1 MMNSTTRTTSSSPM
15 TFETSSRKL
24 ENFLYAHDIEA
35 ARYYKDIDGLTVW
48 VYPDNEEVRECVDEY
63 RRIVAKRQARMVRE
77 AWNNAS
83 REA

>member
-1 MMNSTTRTTSSSPM
+1 MMNITTRTASSSPI
-15 TFETSSRKL
+15 FETSSRKL

-35 ARYYKDIDGLTVW
+35 ARFYKDIDGLTVW

>member
-1 MMNSTTRTTSSSPM
+1 MMNTTTRTASSSHI
-15 TFETSSRKL
+15 FETSSRKL

-35 ARYYKDIDGLTVW
+35 ARFYKDIDGLTVW